1 MILRLRSTKL
11 GKVRF
16 VGHRDV
22 ARIWDRVLRRCRVPV
37 AYTSGFTPR
46 PRIALG
52 LALPMGAESLA
63 EYIDVELSDGAERPE
78 GAAEPAPLANTDDL
92 DRLVA
97 ELSAILP
104 TGIDVTAARLLERP
118 VTSLQEAVTSC
129 TWELWGPGIS
139 PSDIER
145 ATSVLERT
153 EVLIERTRKG
163 HRSTDDVRPQLLHLR
178 PSPDGERLVADL
190 STTGRAVRP
199 SELATVTF
207 PHLDPLDVR
216 VRRTHQWTTHDHDR
230 REVLSLPAV
239 VGAPDRGVGA

>member
-37 AYTSGFTPR
+37 AFTAGFTPR

-63 EYIDVELSDGAERPE
+63 EYIDVELTDGAERPE
-78 GAAEPAPLANTDDL
+78 GAADPAPLANIDDL
-92 DRLVA
+92 DRLTA

-104 TGIDVTAARLLERP
+104 DGIDVTAAGLLERP

-129 TWELWGPGIS
+129 TWELWAPGI
-139 PSDIER
+139 
-145 ATSVLERT
+145 TSHHVEQAAAILDRS

-163 HRSTDDVRPQLLHLR
+163 QRSTDDVRPQLLDLR
-178 PSPDGERLVADL
+178 PSHDGERLVADL
-190 STTGRAVRP
+190 ATTGRAVRP

-216 VRRTHQWTTHDHDR
+216 VRRTHQWTTHGDDR
-230 REVLSLPAV
+230 REVLSLPAA